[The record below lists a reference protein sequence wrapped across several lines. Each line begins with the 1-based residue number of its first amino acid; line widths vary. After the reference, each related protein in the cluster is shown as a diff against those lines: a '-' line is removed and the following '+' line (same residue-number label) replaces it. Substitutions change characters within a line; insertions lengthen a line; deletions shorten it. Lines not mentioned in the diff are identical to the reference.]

1 MAVDLRIV
9 RRPAGESLSGAT
21 LNFRQKIA
29 SNVQTLDAV
38 SYTHLTLPTIYSV

>member
-9 RRPAGESLSGAT
+9 RRPAGELLSGAT

-29 SNVQTLDAV
+29 SNNVQTLDGKNR
-38 SYTHLTLPTIYSV
+38 HTI

>member
-9 RRPAGESLSGAT
+9 RRPAVESLSGAT

-29 SNVQTLDAV
+29 SNVQTPDGKNRHA
-38 SYTHLTLPTIYSV
+38 I

>member
-9 RRPAGESLSGAT
+9 RRPAGELLSGAT

-29 SNVQTLDAV
+29 STVQTLDGKNR
-38 SYTHLTLPTIYSV
+38 HTI

>member
-21 LNFRQKIA
+21 LNFRQKTA
-29 SNVQTLDAV
+29 FNVLTLDGKNR
-38 SYTHLTLPTIYSV
+38 HTI